1 MHSNTSGDVP
11 DLTGRSAIVTG
22 ANSGIGR
29 QVALAL
35 ARKGAHVV
43 LACRDAR
50 RGQEAEQQIRS
61 LSGSRTVELRLLD
74 LASLASVRR
83 FAADWS
89 GPLDL
94 LVNNAGVMAPPR
106 RMLTEDGFEA
116 QFGINH
122 LGHFALTGLL
132 LDQLRAAARPR
143 VVTVSSLAHRRGR
156 IRFDDLQS
164 ARRYRPWTA
173 YGQSKAANL
182 YFTLELDRRARA
194 AGSNL
199 TAAAAHP
206 GLARTNLVRN
216 RQAGPV
222 LDLLG
227 GFLGVLSQSEE
238 AGALPV
244 LHAATGAGVVGGDYY
259 GPDGPGETRGNVRLV
274 APSPHVLDP
283 GVAARLW
290 ERSVE
295 LTGVDYRA
303 LQPDAGHRP

>member
-1 MHSNTSGDVP
+1 MHSFTPDDVP
-11 DLTGRSAIVTG
+11 DLTGRRAIVTG
-22 ANSGIGR
+22 ANSGIGLR
-29 QVALAL
+29 AAVAL

-43 LACRDAR
+43 LGCRDAG
-50 RGQEAEQQIRS
+50 RGQEAEHHVRS
-61 LSGSRTVELRLLD
+61 LSGNSAVEMRLLD
-74 LASLASVRR
+74 LASLASIRQ
-83 FAADWS
+83 FAAGWEH
-89 GPLDL
+89 PLDL
-94 LVNNAGVMAPPR
+94 LINNAGVMAPPR
-106 RMLTEDGFEA
+106 RVLTEDGFES

-132 LDQLRAAARPR
+132 LGQLRAAGGSR
-143 VVTVSSLAHRRGR
+143 VVTVSSLAHKRGR
-156 IRFDDLQS
+156 LNFGDLQS
-164 ARRYRPWTA
+164 ARAYRPWAA

-182 YFTLELDRRARA
+182 YFTIELDRRARA
-194 AGSNL
+194 AGWQL

-227 GFLGVLSQSEE
+227 GFLGVLSQSDE

-244 LHAATGAGVVGGDYY
+244 LYAATGPDVEGGDYY

-274 APSPHVLDP
+274 APSPRVLDREA
-283 GVAARLW
+283 AARLW
-290 ERSVE
+290 DRSVE

-303 LQPDAGHRP
+303 LMSRS